1 MRQRINRA
9 GFLLFDDGGIDV
21 RIAIAERYG
30 CERIDEIN
38 IFIAVDIEETRSP
51 RALGEERGHA

>member
-1 MRQRINRA
+1 VKRKNRA
-9 GFLLFDDGGIDV
+9 RSLLFDDGGVDV
-21 RIAIAERYG
+21 WIAIAERYG

-38 IFIAVDIEETRSP
+38 IFIAVDIEESRSP